1 VAADEAVA
9 NAERRLRRLHAAIEA
24 GVDPVAL
31 IEPINRAQ
39 EELEAA
45 RFEQQRVPT
54 AQAIGQA
61 EVDAMLDHL
70 GDVGEALQR
79 ADPAKLEDLY
89 RPLGLEMIY
98 RSAERL
104 VEVTV
109 QPRVVRERVR
119 GGLAH

>member
-1 VAADEAVA
+1 MPFGRALDRGGVSQGPGLRAARPLALEVREQLVGPHGAALHRRVNLVVAAWDELA
-9 NAERRLRRLHAAIEA
+9 
-24 GVDPVAL
+24 D
-31 IEPINRAQ
+31 
-39 EELEAA
+39 
-45 RFEQQRVPT
+45 
-54 AQAIGQA
+54 
-61 EVDAMLDHL
+61 L